1 MKVRSLALVVAGVVV
16 GVLLTTALAPHLS
29 AAKKAY
35 VRLTTPRIAPME
47 IADFTPEQQAAV
59 GPGATPNLNLRTAL
73 YEPELGKRWW
83 SWLTFVWNADNRVGS
98 ALTLYDKELVILRVN
113 WLCHDDWVWGQHV
126 PIAKRNGR
134 NDEDIVRLPKGPAA
148 KGWNE
153 KDRLLLQAV
162 EELHED
168 QFIADA
174 TWNGL
179 AKLYNTKQMLD
190 LIFTVGNYHLNAMF
204 TNSVGM
210 PLAQGFGG
218 LPAR

>member
-1 MKVRSLALVVAGVVV
+1 MKVRSPALVVTGVVV
-16 GVLLTTALAPHLS
+16 GVLLTTTLAPHLS

-35 VRLTTPRIAPME
+35 VRLTTPRIAPIE
-47 IADFTPEQQAAV
+47 IANFTPEQQAAV
-59 GPGATPNLNLRTAL
+59 GQGAKPNLNLRTAL

-134 NDEDIVRLPKGPAA
+134 SDEDIVRIPKGPGG
-148 KGWNE
+148 KGWSD

-162 EELHED
+162 EELHDD

-179 AKLYNTKQMLD
+179 AKIYNTKQMLD
-190 LIFTVGNYHLNAMF
+190 LIFTVGNYHLNAMY

-210 PLAQGFGG
+210 PLAPGFGG

>member
-1 MKVRSLALVVAGVVV
+1 MKVRSFALVVAGVVV
-16 GVLLTTALAPHLS
+16 GVLLTTTLAPHLS

-35 VRLTTPRIAPME
+35 VRLTTPRIPPIDVAS
-47 IADFTPEQQAAV
+47 FTPEQQAAA
-59 GPGATPNLNLRTAL
+59 GPSPNLNLRTAL

-134 NDEDIVRLPKGPAA
+134 NDEDIVRIPKGPGAR
-148 KGWNE
+148 GWNE

-179 AKLYNTKQMLD
+179 AKIYNTKQMLD
-190 LIFTVGNYHLNAMF
+190 LIFTVGNYHLNAMY

-210 PLAQGFGG
+210 PLAPGFGG